1 MENDILI
8 EIAQQLKR
16 IADALEKANEVESFT
31 TKPIEVKE
39 VKYKENTEIGK
50 AEVPVVTCGL
60 EVCRCL
66 RNDGTCGAHHP
77 DFCKKCKEL
86 NHETT

>member
-1 MENDILI
+1 MQDDILI

-16 IADALEKANEVESFT
+16 IADSMEVSA
-31 TKPIEVKE
+31 KPLFQVPNDSEGGPI
-39 VKYKENTEIGK
+39 KYKENTEIGK
-50 AEVPVVTCGL
+50 GEVPVKTCGL